1 MATSP
6 PIAGE
11 PAGPAA
17 SPEPGAPVP
26 RDAID
31 PDLVKLARTR
41 PRIGVIT
48 AAAVIALSG
57 YFIHRMG
64 PDRRFAGEPEI
75 PVPIAAADIAAGKI
89 ADNSHVAFP
98 ADPMMSHAIRTVP
111 ADGAKGLRVAP
122 VRGTGERVWIV
133 LPGTGEDPPT
143 LKSYRGRLR
152 RLSEL
157 PFAQV
162 LDKHATLHPRPVFAT
177 PASVRA
183 AFAGAP
189 LTTVTGDQLPVAD
202 GDRVAFDTTDPDH
215 ATLIASFVGK
225 HEPSGDDP
233 GHGPLTDASLW
244 IAELAKHGITAT
256 VSPAPREA
264 DAILRQVRL
273 DVPMSVDRLN
283 EQLLAAKLLATSVE
297 RVVRH
302 YETTW
307 GDLRRSPPA
316 GLAVEG
322 QTVPDAHVELLG
334 LYVQRGVP
342 ADAYALLTSERP
354 GDYWHVMPLT
364 LALGA
369 LALAFLWALARGI
382 RDLLPTRLPAPR

>member
-6 PIAGE
+6 PIAAE
-11 PAGPAA
+11 PAEPAA
-17 SPEPGAPVP
+17 PPEPGAPVP

-41 PRIGVIT
+41 HRIGVIT
-48 AAAVIALSG
+48 AAAVIALSA

-75 PVPIAAADIAAGKI
+75 PVPVAVADVAAGKV

-98 ADPMMSHAIRTVP
+98 ADAMMSHAIRTVP

-122 VRGTGERVWIV
+122 VRGTGDKVWIV

-152 RLSEL
+152 RISEL
-157 PFAQV
+157 PFGRV

-177 PASVRA
+177 TASVRT
-183 AFAGAP
+183 AFGGAP
-189 LTTVTGDQLPVAD
+189 LATVTGDRLPVAD
-202 GDRVAFDTTDPDH
+202 SDRVAFDTVDPDR
-215 ATLIASFVGK
+215 ATLIASFVDK
-225 HEPSGDDP
+225 HAPSGDDP

-256 VSPAPREA
+256 VSTAPRDT
-264 DAILRQVRL
+264 DAALRQVRL
-273 DVPMSVDRLN
+273 DVAMPVDQLN

-297 RVVRH
+297 RVVHH

-307 GDLRRSPPA
+307 GELRRSPPA
-316 GLAVEG
+316 ALQIGG

-334 LYVQRGVP
+334 MYVQRGVP
-342 ADAYALLTSERP
+342 ADAFALLTEERP
-354 GDYWHVMPLT
+354 GDYWHVLPLT
-364 LALGA
+364 VALGA
-369 LALAFLWALARGI
+369 LALVFLWALARGI
-382 RDLLPTRLPAPR
+382 RDLLPARLPAPR